1 MRFAV
6 LLRGVNVG
14 GVTMK
19 MAELRDVLTRAGFAD
34 VATVLA
40 SGNVLL
46 SSAAAAVTVKAR
58 VDDALRDHWGYEPHV
73 HALTLD
79 VLRAI
84 SNAYPFERGREGWHD
99 YVLFA
104 PDAAIRAGVMRLE
117 LDPALERAAEGD
129 GVVYWTV
136 PKGETLGSR
145 LGTAIGKPAF
155 KPHLTSRNLNTV
167 DKLLR

>member
-1 MRFAV
+1 MRYAI

-14 GVTMK
+14 GATMK
-19 MAELRDVLTRAGFAD
+19 MAELRDVLTTADFAD

-40 SGNVLL
+40 SGNVLVT
-46 SSAAAAVTVKAR
+46 SGDAASEVKTR
-58 VDDALRDHWGYEPHV
+58 VDDALRSRYGYEPHV
-73 HALTLD
+73 HVVDLD
-79 VLRAI
+79 ALRAI
-84 SNAYPFERGREGWHD
+84 ADAYPFERGREGWHD

-104 PDAAIRAGVMRLE
+104 PDAAVRADILRVDLG
-117 LDPALERAAEGD
+117 PALERAAEGA

-145 LGTAIGKPAF
+145 LGALIGKPAL

-167 DKLLR
+167 EKLLR

>member
-1 MRFAV
+1 MRYAI
-6 LLRGVNVG
+6 LLRGVNVA

-19 MAELRDVLTRAGFAD
+19 MAELREVLTSAGFTD
-34 VATVLA
+34 VATILA

-46 SSAAAAVTVKAR
+46 TSGSDTVTVKR
-58 VDDALRDHWGYEPHV
+58 EIDDALRAHYGYEPHV
-73 HALTLD
+73 HALDLATL
-79 VLRAI
+79 RTIA
-84 SNAYPFERGREGWHD
+84 SAYPFERGREGWHD

-104 PDAAIRAGVMRLE
+104 PDAAVRADILRFE

-129 GVVYWTV
+129 GVIYWTV
-136 PKGETLGSR
+136 PKGDTLGSK

-167 DKLLR
+167 EKLLR

>member
-1 MRFAV
+1 MRYAV

-14 GVTMK
+14 GATMR
-19 MAELRDVLTRAGFAD
+19 MAELREVLTAARFAD
-34 VATVLA
+34 VETVLA
-40 SGNVLL
+40 SGNALV
-46 SSAAAAVTVKAR
+46 SSDGPASAVKRR
-58 VDDALRDHWGYEPHV
+58 VDDALRAHYGYEPHV
-73 HALTLD
+73 HVLDLDALQ
-79 VLRAI
+79 AI
-84 SNAYPFERGREGWHD
+84 ADAYPFERGREGWHD

-104 PDAAIRAGVMRLE
+104 PDAAVRADILRFE
-117 LDPALERAAEGD
+117 LDPAVERAAEGD

-155 KPHLTSRNLNTV
+155 KPHLTSRNLNTI